1 MSKKSKKRLLKKI
14 ISWSGLFFFG
24 LAVFMIYHQ
33 LSRYSLTDIKQAIIE
48 MPNQNILY
56 ACLASF
62 CGYMALS
69 SYDFLALKYI
79 KHKLAIWKWIFAG
92 FVGFAVS
99 NNAGHAIVSGGA
111 VRYRL
116 YTRWRVAAT
125 DIIKMVTFSGFTYLI
140 ACFFLVIIG
149 LLSSPHHVLSTLSS
163 RYLNWIMMFV
173 SIGGLLFYLW
183 GCAFY
188 KKPII
193 IKEIEFE
200 MPSIK
205 LALAQIFIGGADILM
220 ASLVLYFLMESY
232 IDVPFFTFIG
242 VFIIAQML
250 GIYSQVPGGLGVFEA
265 VFSNLLP
272 GEENQ
277 ATLFAVLILY
287 RLIYYLLPLILSGI
301 GLFCYE
307 YEWRE
312 RKFYKKIKKR
322 VDNPANLS

>member
-1 MSKKSKKRLLKKI
+1 MNKKSKKRLFKKI
-14 ISWSGLFFFG
+14 VSWAGLFFFG
-24 LAVFMIYHQ
+24 VAAFMIYHQ
-33 LSRYSLTDIKQAIIE
+33 LSRYSLTDIKKAIIE
-48 MPNQNILY
+48 MPNKNIAY

-62 CGYMALS
+62 FGYLALS
-69 SYDFLALKYI
+69 SYDYLALKYI
-79 KHKLAIWKWIFAG
+79 KHKMAMWKWMFAG
-92 FVGFAVS
+92 FLGFAVS

-125 DIIKMVTFSGFTYLI
+125 DIVKMVTFSGFTYLI
-140 ACFFLVIIG
+140 ACFFLVIVG

-163 RYLNWIMMFV
+163 RYLNWTVMFI
-173 SIGGLLFYLW
+173 SISGLLFYLW
-183 GCAFY
+183 GCIFY

-200 MPSIK
+200 MPSVK
-205 LALAQIFIGGADILM
+205 LAFAQIFIGGADILM

-250 GIYSQVPGGLGVFEA
+250 GIYSQVPGGLGVFEV
-265 VFSNLLP
+265 VFTNLLP
-272 GEENQ
+272 DDEDQ
-277 ATLFAVLILY
+277 AMLFAVLILY

-301 GLFCYE
+301 ALFCYE
-307 YEWRE
+307 FEWSE

-322 VDNPANLS
+322 VDKPADI